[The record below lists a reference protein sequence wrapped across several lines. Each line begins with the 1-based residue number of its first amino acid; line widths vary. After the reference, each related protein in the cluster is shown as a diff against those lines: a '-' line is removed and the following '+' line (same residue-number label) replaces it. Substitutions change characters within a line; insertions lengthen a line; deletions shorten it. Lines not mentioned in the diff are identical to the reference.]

1 MTTILI
7 VASTGQA
14 VALGLF
20 EVVRTDLGCCV
31 AEQLMR
37 EFATTGFAVK

>member
-14 VALGLF
+14 VALGWLYHKYSRL
-20 EVVRTDLGCCV
+20 VI
-31 AEQLMR
+31 R
-37 EFATTGFAVK
+37 ERLRAFGRIAD